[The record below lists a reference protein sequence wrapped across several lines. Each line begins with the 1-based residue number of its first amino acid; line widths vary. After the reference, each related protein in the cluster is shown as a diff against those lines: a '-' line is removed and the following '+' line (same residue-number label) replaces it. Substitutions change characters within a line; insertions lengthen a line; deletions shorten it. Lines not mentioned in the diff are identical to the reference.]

1 MGIFD
6 FFKKKKVIKPE
17 NIYDVGFEDNMI
29 QTKFNNEETTQEPK
43 TRKQEKKKS
52 FVEPEVS
59 GEVEK
64 FTNEKQILSEKINVK
79 ISNWLGEVYF
89 ETTQELIDD
98 FNEYYEDTFEEPL
111 SEENNY
117 TIDSLGMM
125 FEEPYEQLDSNGEFV
140 VVSEYSIYD
149 EDCNTGYIIEF
160 INCDCPGEL
169 EEYVFEDWIFINEY
183 QELIECRDNK
193 SKFSKIIEERN
204 YEIDNN
210 GTGCLRFSDFNYKEF
225 LEIIGAKEPGSD
237 KLYNDISN
245 DDGENILNIGG
256 GIYEKFQKKNG
267 EIFGIKETFKK
278 DILIKSEEFK
288 NGILECITKEFDQ
301 DTGQLRLKYLTKNNK
316 RILIDSYFLEW
327 SDNEGNPYINT
338 RFINEGDDK
347 IEIKFGINGRGNDFV
362 HPSLH
367 NIMKYSNSKNETN
380 IDFTTDGNILFI
392 WDGENSIS
400 GDLGELNSND
410 EIKFIKDF
418 KVFECY
424 YPNGNKM
431 EYREMKDGK
440 VHGSWKRFYENG
452 VLGYE
457 TQHTESK
464 LDGKSVIYDNDGKI
478 KEEIV
483 YKNGIKGQF

>member
-6 FFKKKKVIKPE
+6 FFKKKKVVE
-17 NIYDVGFEDNMI
+17 
-29 QTKFNNEETTQEPK
+29 EETTQEPK
-43 TRKQEKKKS
+43 TPKQEKKKS

-64 FTNEKQILSEKINVK
+64 FTNEKQIVSKKINVK
-79 ISNWLGEVYF
+79 ISNWLGEVSF

-117 TIDSLGMM
+117 TIDSNGMM
-125 FEEPYEQLDSNGEFV
+125 FEEPYEQLDPNGEFV

-149 EDCNTGYIIEF
+149 EDWNTGYIIEF

-288 NGILECITKEFDQ
+288 NDILECITKEFDQ

-316 RILIDSYFLEW
+316 RILIDQYFLEW

-338 RFINEGDDK
+338 RFIIEGDDK
-347 IEIKFGINGRGNDFV
+347 IEIGFGINGRGNDFV

-367 NIMKYSNSKNETN
+367 NIMKYYNSKNETN

-392 WDGENSIS
+392 WDGKNSIS
-400 GDLGELNSND
+400 GDLGELNSN
-410 EIKFIKDF
+410 EGIKFIKDF

-457 TQHTESK
+457 TQHSESK

-483 YKNGIKGQF
+483 YKNGIKGEF